1 MGSLAVYYEIQHNM
15 CWSFSHLHLTDFPLL
30 KCSISVQD
38 IFPGFSAI
46 CPPWHLLFGGIF
58 KQHFVSQWMNEEIYS
73 VKSRALINSSECS
86 KYLGQNLLQILN
98 LQKSKNVYS
107 ALYSLIGWNLKM
119 FTMHCTVYSILWQ
132 DGI

>member
-1 MGSLAVYYEIQHNM
+1 
-15 CWSFSHLHLTDFPLL
+15 
-30 KCSISVQD
+30 
-38 IFPGFSAI
+38 
-46 CPPWHLLFGGIF
+46 
-58 KQHFVSQWMNEEIYS
+58 MNEEIYS

-119 FTMHCTVYSILWQ
+119 FTMHCTVYSAVYSLTGWNAKFCNMQ
-132 DGI
+132 DMQDLHTHCTIFFIEIYSIIRCETKSQHNPEFSVGSSKSMLTGQEHG